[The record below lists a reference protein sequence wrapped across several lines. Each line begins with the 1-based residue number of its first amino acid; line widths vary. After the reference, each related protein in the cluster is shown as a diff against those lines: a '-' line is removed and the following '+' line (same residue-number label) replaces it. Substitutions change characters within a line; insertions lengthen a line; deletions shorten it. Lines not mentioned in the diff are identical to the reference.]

1 MISLVLRAFGLTIL
15 LASLFLDVKVAA
27 SPLENIKGLG
37 VSRTKFNRR
46 QDDGPGGGSVDPSGI
61 EPEDE
66 DAAQLLAD
74 GTGPLRSG
82 KSGPIVQLHND

>member
-1 MISLVLRAFGLTIL
+1 MVSVILRAFGLTVL
-15 LASLFLDVKVAA
+15 LASLFLDVKVTA
-27 SPLENIKGLG
+27 SPLENAKGVG
-37 VSRTKFNRR
+37 VSRTRFNRR

-82 KSGPIVQLHND
+82 KSGSFVQLHNN